1 MSKETSSKQE
11 KEKKT
16 LKEVECISCQD
27 NDTLCGGYGS
37 KHCLKEFKTCLAAEL
52 QTFLYPAIMGDW
64 IRRNSDAN
72 TIREF
77 ITRLINEKVL
87 GRLGVEEEHS
97 PLCRVMKNLYPKKDD

>member
-1 MSKETSSKQE
+1 MSKETSSNQE

-16 LKEVECISCQD
+16 LKFPELRET
-27 NDTLCGGYGS
+27 NDFGLDYWETKKIYEEWRDGLV
-37 KHCLKEFKTCLAAEL
+37 AEL